1 MTLTLT
7 PDAAERLRS
16 VAAQRGQTPEEAI
29 STLLTEAEED
39 FAVPLAMSEE
49 EAQQVLAALQKSEE
63 DFAAGRWISLE
74 DYEAQIK
81 EQRRTRRAENAA
93 A

>member
-39 FAVPLAMSEE
+39 FAPLAMSEE
-49 EAQQVLAALQKSEE
+49 EAQQILAALQKSEE

-74 DYEAQIK
+74 DYKDQIQIEK
-81 EQRRTRRAENAA
+81 QTRCGGKA
-93 A
+93 